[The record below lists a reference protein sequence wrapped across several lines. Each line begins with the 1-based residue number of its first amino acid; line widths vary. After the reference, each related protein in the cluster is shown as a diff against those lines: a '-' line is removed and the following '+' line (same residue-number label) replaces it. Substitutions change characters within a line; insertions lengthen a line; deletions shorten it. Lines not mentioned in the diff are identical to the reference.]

1 MTIALCIILSLLAGA
16 ALGIAGFLVWL
27 SWYAGRDSDL
37 G

>member
-1 MTIALCIILSLLAGA
+1 MTIVLLILLSLLAGA

-27 SWYAGRDSDL
+27 SWYAGRDSEL